1 MDSSRRLSLR
11 WRLSATYAMLALLT
25 AVLIGG
31 LLTALLNRHFA
42 QIDTDRLHSTAQRAA
57 FTVAAAPPSDLSR
70 SLMSTAYTMNARIQ
84 ALDAAGVVIADSGPP
99 ASIPASSVGNP
110 AGVNAPSDKEIRTS
124 ASVSV
129 AAFPGSPPG
138 VATLRATDGP
148 ASGAGLVDVV
158 LVAWAIAAGASVVV
172 AAGVG
177 YVVSD
182 RIVRPVGRLATAS
195 DQMAAGDLTA
205 RADVE
210 RGDELGQLA
219 ESFNRMAARLAT
231 DAQARERFVS
241 DAAHQLGTPLTALR
255 TDLELIRDDGGSNDD
270 VRRRAERALT
280 QEQRLAE
287 LSTSLLRLSRLEASD
302 GAAETQLLEINAL
315 VSSAVDA
322 VASRADQAD
331 IDLTVELSPNP
342 ITVAAVPARILD
354 VVGNLLDNA
363 LKFTPAG
370 GAIRVSV
377 VADAG
382 RAMVSV
388 SDTGPGIPPQE
399 RELVFDRFYRSRE
412 TANVAGNGLGLA
424 IAQRSAQTFGGVVS
438 VLPSDVGACVAVV
451 IPTASPPRA

>member
-1 MDSSRRLSLR
+1 
-11 WRLSATYAMLALLT
+11 MLALLT

-177 YVVSD
+177 YVV
-182 RIVRPVGRLATAS
+182 S

-370 GAIRVSV
+370 GAIHVSV